1 MATKPK
7 AARGKV
13 TRKEKLKR
21 MFEKIKENRP
31 KKIDTNLNMSPGAMG
46 GRTPRSLKQMA
57 PNIPEIK
64 RGKPIRSE
72 LEDFFKRSDEVATK
86 LGGMMGT
93 AGSAMKKEFKDGG
106 EVMDLTTEVDV
117 E

>member
-1 MATKPK
+1 MAKPK

-13 TRKEKLKR
+13 TRI
-21 MFEKIKENRP
+21 EKIKRAAKELANKP
-31 KKIDTNLNMSPGAMG
+31 SMNMSPGAMG
-46 GRTPRSLKQMA
+46 GRTPRSLRQMA
-57 PNIPEIK
+57 PTIPEIK

-86 LGGMMGT
+86 LGGIMGT
-93 AGSAMKKEFKDGG
+93 AAKGLKKEFLKDGG

>member
-13 TRKEKLKR
+13 TRI
-21 MFEKIKENRP
+21 EKIKRKAKELANKP
-31 KKIDTNLNMSPGAMG
+31 SMNMSPGAMG
-46 GRTPRSLKQMA
+46 GRTPRKFNPPKLT
-57 PNIPEIK
+57 
-64 RGKPIRSE
+64 RSD
-72 LEDFFKRSDEVATK
+72 LETLFKKSDEVATK
-86 LGGMMGT
+86 IGGIMGT
-93 AGSAMKKEFKDGG
+93 AAKGLKKEFLKDGG